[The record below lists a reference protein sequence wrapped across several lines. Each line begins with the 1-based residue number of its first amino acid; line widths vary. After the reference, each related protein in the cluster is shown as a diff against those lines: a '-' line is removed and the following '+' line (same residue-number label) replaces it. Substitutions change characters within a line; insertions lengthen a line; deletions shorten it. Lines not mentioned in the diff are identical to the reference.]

1 MLIKHLVLILV
12 MSISVALQAQ
22 TITLQGKVSDSLQQ
36 PLQYANI
43 LAVPVADNIDVTFA
57 ITNQDGNYKLQ
68 LEKNQN
74 YTVTTSFL
82 GFSPNVEDVNLDK
95 DTSNNIILKEN
106 LDQLDEVTITYTPPM
121 VVKKDTIV
129 YLTDKFVTGE
139 ERKLK
144 DVLKK
149 LPGVDVD
156 RSGNVTVNGT
166 KVSKV
171 LVENKTFFTGDSKLA
186 VNNIPADAVDKVEV
200 LDNYNDV
207 AMLKGLQ
214 DSDDMALNIKLK
226 EDKKKFMFGDIEAG
240 AGIKDRYVVHPSIF
254 YYSPKTNVNVIGD
267 LNNTGVKSFTIKDY
281 LEFEGGVG
289 KLLSDAGNYFKL
301 YRSDFAQFLDN
312 QDYKSSTNQF
322 GAFNIRQSIN
332 QVTDLSAYAI
342 VNNEKNTTASN
353 TINTYQNI
361 DQPFT
366 EQRFANNALDNYFT
380 IGKVTLEYKPT
391 IKEDLNI
398 NTVIKVTNNKGLGVI
413 NTINPS
419 QDNTISTTNNVTG
432 LNLKQNFNYS
442 RKLSKNHTATLQSIY
457 NFKNDQPITNWLTN
471 QQILQGLI
479 PLQIDVNYNIQQ
491 IKTVKTNSVN
501 IILKD
506 YWVLNNFNHLYTS
519 LGVNAAFNSF
529 NTQDLQ
535 QLSDGTINNFE
546 TAGFNNQLHYNLM
559 DTYLGLEYKFQIG
572 IATFKPAAYLH
583 FYNWQANQLSHGISN
598 SKTVLL
604 PQFTSNIEFSNSE
617 KIDFKYK
624 LNATSPTVNRIAN
637 NFVLNNF
644 NSVFKGDANLSNTLY
659 HTASVSYRR
668 FSLFRGLN
676 YSLITTYNK
685 RIKSIKNT
693 IQLQGIE
700 QFSTP
705 VMFDQPEQA
714 LSVSGRFS
722 KNIKKLKLKFN
733 SRWSYNDY
741 YQIVNLNTSLNS
753 SKNFN
758 NTMSLDTNFKNHP
771 NIEVGYKHATSN
783 YKSRGNL
790 TQFLNTSFFTNLE
803 YDFLNDF
810 IFKAD
815 YSLDTFNNKTTNN
828 TNQFDMANAS
838 LFYQTEDS
846 PWGFEVSASNIFDV
860 KFRQTNNF
868 SNFLIQDSKTFVL
881 PRIIMFKV
889 IYKL

>member
-624 LNATSPTVNRIAN
+624 LNATFPTVNRIAN

>member
-74 YTVTTSFL
+74 YTVTTSYL
-82 GFSPNVEDVNLDK
+82 GFLPNVEDVNLDK

-166 KVSKV
+166 KVTKV

-366 EQRFANNALDNYFT
+366 EQRFANNALDNFFT

-432 LNLKQNFNYS
+432 LNLKQNFSYS

-479 PLQIDVNYNIQQ
+479 PLQMDVNYNIQQ
-491 IKTVKTNSVN
+491 TKTVKTNSVN
-501 IILKD
+501 TILKD

-546 TAGFNNQLHYNLM
+546 TAGFNNQLHYNLI

-624 LNATSPTVNRIAN
+624 LNATFPTVNRIAN

-685 RIKSIKNT
+685 RVKSIKNT

-758 NTMSLDTNFKNHP
+758 NTLSLETNFKNHP

-838 LFYQTEDS
+838 WFYQTENS

-868 SNFLIQDSKTFVL
+868 SDFLIQDSKTFVL

>member
-1 MLIKHLVLILV
+1 MLIKHLVLILA

-22 TITLQGKVSDSLQQ
+22 TITLHGKVSDSLQQ

-74 YTVTTSFL
+74 YTVTTSYL
-82 GFSPNVEDVNLDK
+82 GFLPNVEDVNLDK

-166 KVSKV
+166 KVTKV

-281 LEFEGGVG
+281 LEFEGGIG

-312 QDYKSSTNQF
+312 QDYKSSANQF

-366 EQRFANNALDNYFT
+366 EQRFANNALDNFFT

-398 NTVIKVTNNKGLGVI
+398 NTVIKVTNNKGLGII

-432 LNLKQNFNYS
+432 LNLKQNFSYS
-442 RKLSKNHTATLQSIY
+442 RKLSKNHTATFQSIY
-457 NFKNDQPITNWLTN
+457 TFKNDQPITNWLTN

-491 IKTVKTNSVN
+491 TKTVKTNSVN
-501 IILKD
+501 TILKD

-583 FYNWQANQLSHGISN
+583 FYNWQANQLSSRISN

-624 LNATSPTVNRIAN
+624 LNATFPTVNRIAN

-644 NSVFKGDANLSNTLY
+644 NSVFKGDATLSNTLY

-685 RIKSIKNT
+685 RIKSLKNT

-758 NTMSLDTNFKNHP
+758 NTISLETNFKNHP

-783 YKSRGNL
+783 YNSRGNL
-790 TQFLNTSFFTNLE
+790 TQFLNTSFLPIWSM
-803 YDFLNDF
+803 
-810 IFKAD
+810 IF
-815 YSLDTFNNKTTNN
+815 
-828 TNQFDMANAS
+828 
-838 LFYQTEDS
+838 
-846 PWGFEVSASNIFDV
+846 
-860 KFRQTNNF
+860 
-868 SNFLIQDSKTFVL
+868 
-881 PRIIMFKV
+881 
-889 IYKL
+889 

>member
-57 ITNQDGNYKLQ
+57 ITNQDGNYKLK

-74 YTVTTSFL
+74 YTVTTSYL
-82 GFSPNVEDVNLDK
+82 GFLPNVEDVNLDK

-166 KVSKV
+166 KVTKV

-254 YYSPKTNVNVIGD
+254 YYSPKTNVNLIGD

-281 LEFEGGVG
+281 LEFEGGIG

-366 EQRFANNALDNYFT
+366 EQRFANNALDNFFS

-432 LNLKQNFNYS
+432 LNLKQNFSYS

-479 PLQIDVNYNIQQ
+479 PLQMDVNYNIQQ
-491 IKTVKTNSVN
+491 TKTVKTNSVN
-501 IILKD
+501 TILKD

-519 LGVNAAFNSF
+519 LGVNVAFNSF

-546 TAGFNNQLHYNLM
+546 TAGFNNQLHYNLI

-624 LNATSPTVNRIAN
+624 LNATFPTVNRIAN

-685 RIKSIKNT
+685 RVKSIKNT

-758 NTMSLDTNFKNHP
+758 NTLSLETNFKNHP

-783 YKSRGNL
+783 YKSRGNI

-815 YSLDTFNNKTTNN
+815 FSLDTFNNKTTNN

-838 LFYQTEDS
+838 LFYQTENS
-846 PWGFEVSASNIFDV
+846 PWGFEVSASNMFDV

-868 SNFLIQDSKTFVL
+868 NNFLIQDSKTFVL

>member
-1 MLIKHLVLILV
+1 MLIKYLVLILV

-68 LEKNQN
+68 LEKNQT
-74 YTVTTSFL
+74 YTVTTSYL
-82 GFSPNVEDVNLDK
+82 GFLPNVEDVNLDK

-166 KVSKV
+166 KVTKV

-366 EQRFANNALDNYFT
+366 EQRFANNALDNFFS

-432 LNLKQNFNYS
+432 LNLKQNFSYS

-479 PLQIDVNYNIQQ
+479 PLQMDVNYNIQQ
-491 IKTVKTNSVN
+491 TKTVKTNSVN
-501 IILKD
+501 TILKD

-598 SKTVLL
+598 SKIVLL

-624 LNATSPTVNRIAN
+624 LNATFPTVNRIAN

-714 LSVSGRFS
+714 LSVSGRVS

-758 NTMSLDTNFKNHP
+758 NTISLETNFKNHP

-846 PWGFEVSASNIFDV
+846 PWGFEVSASNMFDV